1 MGTSPLPCT
10 PNIHPRSNSPSL
22 PACCLPASTPSLVGS
37 PHCSSFRIA
46 KTDGWPWLRGAAS
59 KKLNENKMANRCAMR
74 QRPSPNEKCQSQ
86 PRPHALTPCEI
97 IRVLLLLAPPVAVA
111 ASATSPGAA
120 CAVAAEPGILSFGPM
135 PICPSHILIHTP
147 PPPAR
152 CPHIQRPACLSAYY
166 CMGARRVTIA
176 PSSPKLQ
183 DPREEPAARLL
194 LNAAASWLLALSD
207 DFNETAQ
214 RSTSCV
220 IKPRYGV
227 PTSIFPESTA
237 MKLTQ
242 HHGFPLAHAQ
252 SFPPAFFN
260 WWWGWE
266 LYHTLPDW

>member
-111 ASATSPGAA
+111 ASAASPGAA

-147 PPPAR
+147 PPPPAA
-152 CPHIQRPACLSAYY
+152 HIYKGLPACLPTT
-166 CMGARRVTIA
+166 VWA
-176 PSSPKLQ
+176 PDELRLLPAHPNCRIQGRSQQQDCSSMQQQVGSSPCLMTST
-183 DPREEPAARLL
+183 RRRSAARAAL
-194 LNAAASWLLALSD
+194 LNPD
-207 DFNETAQ
+207 M
-214 RSTSCV
+214 
-220 IKPRYGV
+220 
-227 PTSIFPESTA
+227 ES
-237 MKLTQ
+237 
-242 HHGFPLAHAQ
+242 
-252 SFPPAFFN
+252 PPAFS
-260 WWWGWE
+260 
-266 LYHTLPDW
+266 PSPPP